1 MGRTLEQL
9 LAEEKPEVVAAA
21 QAMADEMLLNIHL
34 AELRDKVRKT
44 QNEMAQKLGVKQPT
58 VAEMEKKGRDIKLSS
73 LKRYVEAA
81 GGKVKLDIELPDG
94 THFNIAL

>member
-1 MGRTLEQL
+1 MGRTPEQL

-21 QAMADEMLLNIHL
+21 QAMANEMLLNIHL

>member
-1 MGRTLEQL
+1 MGRTPEQL

-21 QAMADEMLLNIHL
+21 QAMANEMLLNIYL

>member
-34 AELRDKVRKT
+34 TELRDKVRKRRLRWRRSW
-44 QNEMAQKLGVKQPT
+44 A
-58 VAEMEKKGRDIKLSS
+58 
-73 LKRYVEAA
+73 
-81 GGKVKLDIELPDG
+81 
-94 THFNIAL
+94 

>member
-44 QNEMAQKLGVKQPT
+44 QTEMAQKLGVKQPT